1 MTSFPIRT
9 AAERRARG
17 RADRFALAPAR
28 FEVGIHQ
35 LGVVL
40 DRFVADGGPIA
51 IRTLEVPALATE
63 ATGQAVAELDRADLV
78 AVRDDAI
85 VLAYPFASAPTGFV
99 TRFADG
105 AERHA
110 CCAID
115 ALGIATMLRAPITVR
130 AACHHCGE
138 PLTIPVEP
146 DGPRGHAGVMAW
158 VGRRATVRAK
168 ACEGL

>member
-1 MTSFPIRT
+1 VTSGGPVPIRT
-9 AAERRARG
+9 LDVPTLDAATIG
-17 RADRFALAPAR
+17 R
-28 FEVGIHQ
+28 
-35 LGVVL
+35 
-40 DRFVADGGPIA
+40 
-51 IRTLEVPALATE
+51 
-63 ATGQAVAELDRADLV
+63 AVAELDHADLV

-85 VLAYPFASAPTGFV
+85 VLAYPFSSAPTGFV

-115 ALGIATMLRAPITVR
+115 ALGIAAMLRAPITVR
-130 AACHHCGE
+130 AACHHCRE

-146 DGPRGHAGVMAW
+146 DGPRGHADLMAW
-158 VGRRATVRAK
+158 VGRRDTVRAK